1 MKVWN
6 ITFHLLVVVI
16 VCLTTT
22 QWKYVEA
29 KDISRAVMKN
39 DDDETYHMRRNRRMK
54 DDEENF
60 VDNEERQLWYEE
72 GM

>member
-6 ITFHLLVVVI
+6 ITFHLLVVAI
-16 VCLTTT
+16 VCLTTS

-39 DDDETYHMRRNRRMK
+39 DDETYHMRRMK
-54 DDEENF
+54 DGEGNF
-60 VDNEERQLWYEE
+60 VDNEERQLWSGK
-72 GM
+72 GMPT